1 MTEKTRDALAIVSVA
16 LSATAIIGAVAFW
29 AGGLDTRIRER
40 LTELAP
46 EEADSTQGIVEE
58 PSTRSETADE
68 DPARV
73 IVRMDFANTVRWGEW
88 SEPMYC
94 PANHYVCGLAQ
105 KAEPGRG
112 SGTDDTAVNG
122 IAFYCCP
129 LPVSP

>member
-1 MTEKTRDALAIVSVA
+1 MTEKTRDALAIVSIA

-29 AGGLDTRIRER
+29 AGGMDVRIQER

-46 EEADSTQGIVEE
+46 EEPEPSPGIVEE
-58 PSTRSETADE
+58 PSTSVERAGE

-73 IVRMDFANTVRWGEW
+73 IFRMDFANTVRWGEW
-88 SEPMYC
+88 SEPMHC
-94 PANHYVCGLAQ
+94 PTDYYVSGLVQ

-122 IAFYCCP
+122 IAFYCAP